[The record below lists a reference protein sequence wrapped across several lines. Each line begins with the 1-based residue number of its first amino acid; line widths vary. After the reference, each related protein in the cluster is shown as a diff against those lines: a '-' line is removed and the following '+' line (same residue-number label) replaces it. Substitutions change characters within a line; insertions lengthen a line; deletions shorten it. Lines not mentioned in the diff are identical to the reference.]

1 MNSGY
6 DWNAIFRQLYTQLL
20 WQSEKLVKMDRKL
33 DDILLELQALRRQ
46 KAVNVEKIEYNFD
59 QLKVEK
65 LDGTLNIGI
74 TPDNAKSIE
83 QFAIGDNDVM
93 VGPIPIKTDAPES
106 YAAIQS
112 GVMNYLNVD
121 VPNEMKTMEGKYNLS
136 LAGEYRDHILADVKK
151 QVNERIAH
159 YMQKFELKDDAEDR
173 DDHVKII
180 SDRVK
185 NDIRLGVERYLQT
198 FPKQEGEES

>member
-1 MNSGY
+1 MKSGY

-33 DDILLELQALRRQ
+33 DEIMQELQAIRSQ
-46 KAVNVEKIEYNFD
+46 KPVNVEKIEYNFD

-83 QFAIGDNDVM
+83 QFAIGNNEVM
-93 VGPIPIKTDAPES
+93 VGPIPIQTDAPES

-112 GVMNYLNVD
+112 GVMNYLNVEA
-121 VPNEMKTMEGKYNLS
+121 PIEMKAMEGKYDLS
-136 LAGEYRDHILADVKK
+136 LAGEYRDHIVADVKK

-159 YMQKFELKDDAEDR
+159 YIRKFDLRDDAEDR
-173 DDHVKII
+173 DYRIGVI
-180 SDRVK
+180 SEQVK
-185 NDIRLGVERYLQT
+185 NDIRLGVEQYLQT
-198 FPKQEGEES
+198 FPKKEEE

>member
-1 MNSGY
+1 MNNGY

-33 DDILLELQALRRQ
+33 DEIMQELQAIRSQ
-46 KAVNVEKIEYNFD
+46 KPVNVERIEYKFD

-83 QFAIGDNDVM
+83 QFAIGNNEVM

-112 GVMNYLNVD
+112 GVMDYLNVD
-121 VPNEMKTMEGKYNLS
+121 APNEMKTMEGKYDLS
-136 LAGEYRDHILADVKK
+136 LAGEYRDHIVADVKK
-151 QVNERIAH
+151 QVNERIVH
-159 YMQKFELKDDAEDR
+159 YIQKFELRDDAEDR
-173 DDHVKII
+173 DDRI
-180 SDRVK
+180 SLISEQVK

-198 FPKQEGEES
+198 FPKKEGE